1 MQSDSIR
8 GNHRQSE
15 TLRGSQRQSEA
26 IRNPHR
32 QSDAIKSNHI
42 HSEAIEGN
50 QRHSSQAI
58 IIGNHPRQPSAHEC
72 GLWSTSSWSQACG
85 RAAPWGG
92 RRPSHALQRSPAD
105 SRAPSSC
112 ACRWRRRGRI
122 DGAVCGVSMRA
133 SGLTCGEEGGSAV
146 VGTCMQG
153 WGRIGAHRELV
164 VCGQMPP
171 KDATFPLGGK

>member
-122 DGAVCGVSMRA
+122 DGAVG
-133 SGLTCGEEGGSAV
+133 GLDAR
-146 VGTCMQG
+146 VGAHL
-153 WGRIGAHRELV
+153 WGRGRERRGGHLHARLGAHRRSPRTCCV
-164 VCGQMPP
+164 RA
-171 KDATFPLGGK
+171 DAAKGRHIPVGG